1 MIRFDTDGVRPS
13 ERFDHWCEVRAKGL
27 FGVTIEVP
35 RERRPDFHGRFAARE
50 FGDATIADM
59 RASSYSAS
67 RSWADIKRMPGESLY
82 ICQQVRGPGVL
93 HTGGERLHRIADGV
107 MTITHSDV
115 PFAGIPQHSDD
126 FHFRALKI
134 PVSANQWLAAG
145 AENLACEPLLPEIPV
160 ARLIE
165 AIFAAI
171 VAQRV
176 EAADADATIRHI
188 AQLALLARGRAMPG
202 APQSRNAARHGYLHL
217 ALAWLRSHLLQP
229 DMSPVQVARALNI
242 SVRQLHLL
250 FEPTG
255 TSFSRTLLAMRL
267 VEAERQLKAIP
278 HRKIT
283 EIALACGFDSLATFY
298 RAFRQAYGTAPGDL
312 RKDLRDS

>member
-1 MIRFDTDGVRPS
+1 MISFDTDGLRPA

-35 RERRPDFHGRFAARE
+35 RERRPDFHGRFSARDI
-50 FGDATIADM
+50 GGATIADM
-59 RASSYSAS
+59 RASSYQAS
-67 RSWADIKRMPGESLY
+67 RTSADIKRMPGESLY
-82 ICQQVRGPGVL
+82 IFQQVRGPGVL
-93 HTGGERLHRIADGV
+93 RTGVERLHRIADGE

-115 PFAGIPQHSDD
+115 PFIGIPQHSDD

-134 PVSANQWLAAG
+134 PVAGNEQLAAG

-165 AIFAAI
+165 ATFAAI

-188 AQLALLARGRAMPG
+188 AQLALLARGRVMPG
-202 APQSRNAARHGYLHL
+202 TPESRGAIRHGYLHL
-217 ALAWLRSHLLQP
+217 ALALARRHLLQP
-229 DMSPVQVARALNI
+229 DLSPAQIARTMNI

-250 FEPTG
+250 FEPTDK
-255 TSFSRTLLAMRL
+255 SFSRTLLAMRL
-267 VEAERQLKAIP
+267 VEARRQLESIP
-278 HRKIT
+278 HLTVT

-298 RAFRQAYGTAPGDL
+298 RTFRQTYGLAPGDL
-312 RKDLRDS
+312 RKDLQRA